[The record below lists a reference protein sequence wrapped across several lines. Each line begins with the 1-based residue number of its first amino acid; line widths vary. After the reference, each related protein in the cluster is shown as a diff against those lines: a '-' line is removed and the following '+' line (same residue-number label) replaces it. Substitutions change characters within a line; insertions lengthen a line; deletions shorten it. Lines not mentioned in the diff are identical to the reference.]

1 MQKKCVGVSLG
12 TLAILLFSA
21 VVAHA
26 QTAIAT
32 VGLTQG
38 WATFGQAV
46 PQGAAPAALKVGT
59 LATQTDVK
67 SRWPDGSIKFAIV
80 TANVP
85 SAGNYAITAAAAPG
99 GSFTPA
105 LPTASVTLTIGGT
118 AYVAALPASAS
129 SDTWMSGALAYE
141 ARSVVTP
148 AAGSPHAFLRVN
160 FDTRVYSDGKGRVD
174 VSVENVLD
182 KTGATTVTYDVAIVV
197 NGASVF
203 TKAAVQH
210 YYLTRWRKTF
220 AIAGTTL
227 SQVTPDLAPFNTT
240 RILPKFLSLVANQV
254 STPSGANFDILKSGA
269 LDSNMP
275 AHGGRA
281 ELAPYPDWTAR
292 YLVHKN
298 QTQRSYVLAN
308 GDLSGSWPIHVREAE
323 GSAKSG
329 VGTERLVSLDQRPT
343 LWFDRR
349 AQGNGVDY
357 IKGTPMPMV
366 EYGTITPGPGQ
377 SALIPDNAHQPS
389 IAYVPYL
396 MTGERYYAEEM
407 AFWANYGMIRTYDGD
422 GVRNSAG
429 VLAYNE
435 VRGIAWALRNLVEG
449 AAMYP
454 DGPVK
459 TYLSSK
465 ATSNLQWL
473 DNFANAQDPATNPFK
488 ILWIGKRPDGNEF
501 ISMWEQN
508 YLAYAI
514 DRGLKLGFTA
524 GQAHRDAI
532 AKFQVKLFASEPQYP
547 KSEGAPY
554 IVSVGTPPAGTV
566 YYDSYDDFTFF
577 TSMAQVWSGTQGN
590 ERPFGGY
597 YGPEARL
604 NLMIGVE
611 GGWTG
616 AQAAYDYLWPFIGV
630 QPYWGSLPDLGQR
643 AGWALDFYPAA
654 GSTPGPPPP
663 PPVDP
668 TTVTL
673 DRANLQFGAT
683 GTGAAF
689 ATKTP
694 SQTLHVVKTG
704 PGAVTWT
711 ATSNRNWLT
720 VTPASGTGS
729 ATLTVSVNYR
739 STLPLSGNATGAIT
753 VTATGAS
760 NTPGAVA
767 VTLSIYPSGT
777 SGVPFGA
784 FDTPAHN
791 ASGMSG
797 SVAVTGWALDDVAVT
812 QVRIVRDA
820 VAGEPAGMLVPVGTA
835 TFVEGAR
842 PDILGAFPA
851 HPLEYRGGWGYL
863 MLSNMLPNRGTGTFR
878 LHAYA
883 DDIDGHSTLLGSKT
897 VTFDNQSAITPF
909 GAIDTPGQ
917 GETTSGI
924 VNNFGWV
931 LSSGARRADPP
942 GGGTVNVLV
951 DGVVVG
957 SPFGWTS
964 RSDLSTLFPAAQFSG
979 VNTAAA
985 VYSLDTTLLAD
996 GVHTIAWL
1004 VTDNQGHSSGI
1015 GSRFFSVWNGG
1026 SGALTAAPGV
1036 SAAAA
1041 ADTLE
1046 RLPLDRSSMAAR
1058 RGFDLA
1064 SPYVQYVPDAS
1075 GAITI
1080 DGEELDR
1087 FELQLDAAGTY
1098 SGVMRSPA
1106 GILPLP
1112 IGSSLDARSN
1122 VFTWQP
1128 AAGFVGRYDLLFVR
1142 TVQGRAVARRDVSI
1156 VLHPKGTFSSPRVVI
1171 DAPGRGQRVGR
1182 AFLVGGWAFDGRAR
1196 AGAGIDAVHVWAYPA
1211 GGGDPIFLGEAVV
1224 GGARPDVAAFYGGAA
1239 RDSGYGLIARGLP
1252 AGSYMLAVF
1261 GRSTVTRDFLPAAT
1275 VMIDVR

>member
-12 TLAILLFSA
+12 ALAILLAAS
-21 VVAHA
+21 VAHA
-26 QTAIAT
+26 QTAIGT

-38 WATFGQAV
+38 WATFGQAA
-46 PQGAAPAALKVGT
+46 PQGAAPAALKVGS

-85 SAGNYAITAAAAPG
+85 TAGNYAITAAAAPG
-99 GSFTPA
+99 GSFTRVM
-105 LPTASVTLTIGGT
+105 PTASVTLTIGGT
-118 AYVAALPASAS
+118 AYVATLPASAS
-129 SDTWMSGALAYE
+129 SDVWMSGALVHE

-148 AAGSPHAFLRVN
+148 AAGTPHAFLRVN
-160 FDTRVYSDGKGRVD
+160 FDTRVYADGKGRVD

-197 NGASVF
+197 NGQSVF
-203 TKAAVQH
+203 TKTAVQH

-227 SQVTPDLAPFNTT
+227 SAITPDLAPFNAT
-240 RILPKFLSLVANQV
+240 RILPPFLGIVANQV
-254 STPSGANFDILKSGA
+254 STPGGANFDILKSGA

-329 VGTERLVSLDQRPT
+329 LGTERLVSLDQRPT

-377 SALIPDNAHQPS
+377 SPLIPDNAHQPS

-396 MTGERYYAEEM
+396 MTGDRYYAEEM

-429 VLAYNE
+429 ILAYNE

-449 AAMYP
+449 AALYP
-454 DGPVK
+454 DASPVK
-459 TYLSSK
+459 AYLVSK

-473 DNFANAQDPATNPFK
+473 DDFANAQDPARNPFK

-532 AKFQVKLFASEPQYP
+532 AKFQVKLFASDPQYP

-554 IVSVGTPPAGTV
+554 IVAVGTPPAGTL
-566 YYDSYDDFTFF
+566 YYDSYGDFTFF
-577 TSMAQVWSGTQGN
+577 TSMAQVWAATAGN

-604 NLMIGVE
+604 NLMMGVE
-611 GGWTG
+611 GGWAG

-630 QPYWGSLPDLGQR
+630 QAYWGSVPDLGQR

-654 GSTPGPPPP
+654 GSTPPPPPP

-673 DRANLQFGAT
+673 DRATLQFGVTHT
-683 GTGAAF
+683 GTSF

-694 SQTLHVVKTG
+694 SQTFHVVKTG
-704 PGAVTWT
+704 PAAATWT
-711 ATSNRNWLT
+711 ATSNRSWLT

-739 STLPLSGNATGAIT
+739 STLPLSGTATGAIT

-760 NTPGAVA
+760 NTPGAVG
-767 VTLSIYPSGT
+767 VTLSIYPSGA
-777 SGVPFGA
+777 SAAPFGA
-784 FDTPAHN
+784 FDTPANN
-791 ASGMSG
+791 AAGISG
-797 SVAVTGWALDDVAVT
+797 SIAVTGWALDDVAVT
-812 QVRIVRDA
+812 RVRIVRDS
-820 VAGEPAGMLVPVGTA
+820 VAGEPAGMLMPIGTA
-835 TFVEGAR
+835 TFIEGAR
-842 PDILGAFPA
+842 PDIRGAFPTY
-851 HPLEYRGGWGYL
+851 PLEYRGGWGYL

-897 VTFDNQSAITPF
+897 VTFDNVSAVHPF
-909 GAIDTPGQ
+909 GAIDTPAQ
-917 GETTSGI
+917 GATVSGI

-931 LSSGARRADPP
+931 LSAGTRRADPP
-942 GGGTVNVLV
+942 GGGTVTVLV
-951 DGVVVG
+951 DGVAVG

-964 RSDLSTLFPAAQFSG
+964 RADLSALFPAALFSG

-996 GVHTIAWL
+996 GVHTIAWQ

-1015 GSRFFSVWNGG
+1015 GSRYFSVWNGG
-1026 SGALTAAPGV
+1026 GAALTAEPLA
-1036 SAAAA
+1036 SAGARGDDFDA
-1041 ADTLE
+1041 
-1046 RLPLDRSSMAAR
+1046 LPLSRGAIAVR
-1058 RGFDLA
+1058 RGFDLG
-1064 SPYVQYVPDAS
+1064 SPYEQRVPDAA
-1075 GAITI
+1075 GRITFA
-1080 DGEELDR
+1080 GEELDR
-1087 FELQLDAAGTY
+1087 FEVQLDAGGRY
-1098 SGVMRSPA
+1098 SGFVRSPA

-1112 IGSSLDARSN
+1112 IGSALDARSN

-1128 AAGFVGRYDLLFVR
+1128 AAGFLGRYDLVFVR
-1142 TVQGRAVARRDVSI
+1142 SEQGRAVARREI
-1156 VLHPKGTFSSPRVVI
+1156 AILIQPQGTFSAPRVII
-1171 DAPGRGQRVGR
+1171 DAPGSRQRVGR
-1182 AFLVGGWAFDGRAR
+1182 AFMVGGWAFDGRAR
-1196 AGAGIDAVHVWAYPA
+1196 GGSGIDAVHVWAYPLA
-1211 GGGDPIFLGEAVV
+1211 GGDPVFLGDAVV
-1224 GGARPDVAAFYGGAA
+1224 GGARPDVAAFYGDAA
-1239 RDSGYGLIARGLP
+1239 RDTGYGLIVRGLAP
-1252 AGSYMLAVF
+1252 GSYMLAVF
-1261 GRSTVTRDFLPAAT
+1261 GHSTVTREFLPAAT
-1275 VMIDVR
+1275 VVVDVR